1 MALNKHNLIF
11 INYVYMNL
19 IFYTHYYDNS
29 NICIIPPP
37 SIKYKSYYF
46 TNNLSMYAALSDTSW
61 NRVLDISLNI
71 PYIDPMIYQLYKL
84 EFGLPVN
91 PVIYEKFILRW
102 YSRPKMTQ
110 YSILDNPQYYVD
122 VSAANYLCIINYKT
136 YTVDEKYIENFIQKY
151 FINMTDVC
159 LLYKRFNNDM
169 EILIKNVKHREI
181 DKRMTLLKQILTED
195 KDTYII

>member
-1 MALNKHNLIF
+1 MK
-11 INYVYMNL
+11 L
-19 IFYTHYYDNS
+19 IFYTYYYDNS

-46 TNNLSMYAALSDTSW
+46 TSNLTTYDALGDTSW

-71 PYIDPMIYQLYKL
+71 PYIDPMVYQLYKL
-84 EFGLPVN
+84 EFGLPVD
-91 PVIYEKFILRW
+91 PVVYEKFILRW
-102 YSRPKMTQ
+102 YSRPKMAQ

-122 VSAANYLCIINYKT
+122 LSAADYLCVINYKT
-136 YTVDEKYIENFIQKY
+136 YTIDEKYIENFIQKY

-181 DKRMTLLKQILTED
+181 NKRMAFLKQILTED

>member
-1 MALNKHNLIF
+1 
-11 INYVYMNL
+11 MNL
-19 IFYTHYYDNS
+19 IFYTHYYDSS

-46 TNNLSMYAALSDTSW
+46 TNNLAMYNKLSDTSW

-71 PYIDPMIYQLYKL
+71 PYIDPMVYQLYKL
-84 EFGLPVN
+84 EFGLPVD
-91 PVIYEKFILRW
+91 PVLYESFILRW
-102 YSRPKMTQ
+102 YNRPKMTQ

-122 VSAANYLCIINYKT
+122 VSAADYLCVINYKT
-136 YTVDEKYIENFIQKY
+136 YTINEKYIEIFIQKY

-159 LLYKRFNNDM
+159 LLYKRFNMGM

-181 DKRMTLLKQILTED
+181 NKRMTFLKQILTED

>member
-1 MALNKHNLIF
+1 
-11 INYVYMNL
+11 MNL
-19 IFYTHYYDNS
+19 IFYTYYYDNS

-46 TNNLSMYAALSDTSW
+46 TSNLTTYDALGDTSW
-61 NRVLDISLNI
+61 NRVLDISLNLS
-71 PYIDPMIYQLYKL
+71 YIDPMVYELYKL
-84 EFGLPVN
+84 EFGLPVV
-91 PVIYEKFILRW
+91 PVVYEKFILRW

-122 VSAANYLCIINYKT
+122 LSAADYLCVINYKT
-136 YTVDEKYIENFIQKY
+136 YTIDEKYIENFILKHLKMPD
-151 FINMTDVC
+151 FC

-169 EILIKNVKHREI
+169 EILIKNVRHKDI
-181 DKRMTLLKQILTED
+181 DERMAFLKQILTED

>member
-159 LLYKRFNNDM
+159 QLYKRFNNDM